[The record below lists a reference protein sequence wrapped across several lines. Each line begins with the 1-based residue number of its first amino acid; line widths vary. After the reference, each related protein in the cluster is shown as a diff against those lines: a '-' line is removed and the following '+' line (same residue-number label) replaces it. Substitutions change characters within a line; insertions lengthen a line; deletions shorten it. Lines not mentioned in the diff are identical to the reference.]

1 MTQSRQ
7 RGDAAPL
14 SDEPVP
20 CYPSRPDQACYSCAR
35 HRFGDPV
42 PVARRQWPVI
52 DASIARF
59 QGECGMFAL
68 REVPVRAIVR
78 RGSALEQAWRAQA

>member
-14 SDEPVP
+14 PDEPAL
-20 CYPSRPDQACYSCAR
+20 CYPSRPDQTCYSCAR

-42 PVARRQWPVI
+42 PVSRRSVPVV
-52 DASIARF
+52 DASLVRF
-59 QGECGMFAL
+59 QGECGLFQL
-68 REVPVRAIVR
+68 RFVPVRAIVR
-78 RGSALEQAWRAQA
+78 QGTALEQAWRATA